1 MKTLRYFLKGTQETL
16 FKRILKIFGDKA
28 VANDGNFILVPGEV
42 PVMLVAHLDTVH
54 EKVVREIITENDGNI
69 LSSPQGI
76 GGDDRCGVYA
86 LCKIYETVEKKP
98 YLLFTCNEEIGRQG
112 AQEFCR
118 VHRLGQLPAELDALK
133 FLIEIDR
140 KGANDAVYY
149 NCQNFEFENYIS
161 SKGFV
166 TDTGSFS
173 DISNIAPELGVA
185 AVNLSSGYHNAHK
198 LNEYINCN
206 ELEHTI
212 ERVIKIL
219 GEAAQDD
226 FPRYEFL

>member
-1 MKTLRYFLKGTQETL
+1 MKNLEYFLKGKQETL

-28 VANDGNFILVPGEV
+28 LANDGNYILVPGEI

-54 EKVVREIITENDGNI
+54 EDPVEIICQSVDKNI
-69 LSSPQGI
+69 LMSPQGI
-76 GGDDRCGVYA
+76 GGDDRCGVYS

-98 YLLFTCNEEIGRQG
+98 YLLFTCNEEKGCLG

-118 VHRLGQLPAELDALK
+118 VHESGQLPAEIDDLK

-140 KGANDAVYY
+140 RDADHAVFY
-149 NCQNFEFENYIS
+149 NCDNPEFTDWILS
-161 SKGFV
+161 FGFQFKTGTS
-166 TDTGSFS
+166 TD
-173 DISNIAPELGVA
+173 IVHIAPELGVA
-185 AVNLSSGYHNAHK
+185 AVNLSSGYYNAHN
-198 LNEYINCN
+198 LHEYINCK

-212 ERVIKIL
+212 ERVIEIL
-219 GEAAQDD
+219 DDAAQKN